1 MALREILKSRLAS
14 RRLKAETSSQ
24 SMEGKPM
31 GRIAVFD
38 LDGTLVDTADDLIGA
53 MNAIAPRFDLPQLD
67 LAEARPVAG
76 RGGRALM
83 RHAAAKA
90 GREFSDD
97 QVIVAYPPFLDAYE
111 ARIADRSRYFP
122 GVEDALD
129 RLQADGWRVAICTN
143 KPERLAR
150 ILMETLGGLDRFGAL
165 LGADSLPV
173 RKPDPAHVLETIA
186 RAGGAADQAV
196 MIGDTENDRQA
207 AANAGVPCALYAHG
221 FSTIPLADLA
231 PEAIFD
237 DYAELPDLARQLIS
251 RG

>member
-1 MALREILKSRLAS
+1 
-14 RRLKAETSSQ
+14 
-24 SMEGKPM
+24 M

-38 LDGTLVDTADDLIGA
+38 LDGTLVDTAADLIAA

-67 LAEARPVAG
+67 PVEARPVAG

-83 RHAAAKA
+83 RHAASKI
-90 GREFSDD
+90 GRDFPDD

-111 ARIADRSRYFP
+111 ERIADNSRYFP
-122 GVEDALD
+122 GVEDAVE
-129 RLQADGWRVAICTN
+129 RLRADGWRVAICTN

-150 ILMETLGGLDRFGAL
+150 ILMESLGGLDRFGAL

-173 RKPDPAHVLETIA
+173 RKPDPQHVLETVA
-186 RAGGAADQAV
+186 RAGGHVDKAV
-196 MIGDTENDRQA
+196 MIGDTETDRKA

-221 FSTIPLADLA
+221 FSTVPIEELK

-237 DYAELPDLARQLIS
+237 DYAVVPELLPKLIAGAS
-251 RG
+251 

>member
-1 MALREILKSRLAS
+1 
-14 RRLKAETSSQ
+14 
-24 SMEGKPM
+24 M

-38 LDGTLVDTADDLIGA
+38 LDGTLVDTADDLIAA

-67 LAEARPVAG
+67 PKEARPVAG

-83 RHAAAKA
+83 RHAASKV
-90 GREFSDD
+90 GRDFPDD

-111 ARIADRSRYFP
+111 NCIADRSRYFP
-122 GVEDALD
+122 GVEDALEA
-129 RLQADGWRVAICTN
+129 LLTDGWRVAICTN

-150 ILMETLGGLDRFGAL
+150 ILMETLGGLERFGAL

-173 RKPDPAHVLETIA
+173 RKPDPQHVLETIA
-186 RAGGAADQAV
+186 RAGGRADKAV
-196 MIGDTENDRQA
+196 MIGDTENDREA

-221 FSTIPLADLA
+221 FSTIPIADLT

-237 DYAELPDLARQLIS
+237 DYADIPALLPRMIGEA
-251 RG
+251 